1 LEVTEITVWVTPRSK
16 QTKMERQSDGTIRAW
31 VTAPP
36 VDGEANEAVHRLIA
50 RTVGVAKN
58 KITLVRGD
66 HGRMKIFRIEGLSQE
81 QIDLLI
87 PGEQL

>member
-1 LEVTEITVWVTPRSK
+1 
-16 QTKMERQSDGTIRAW
+16 MERQSDGTIRAW

-36 VDGEANEAVHRLIA
+36 VEGEANEAVRRLIA

-58 KITLVRGD
+58 KILLVRGD
-66 HGRMKIFRIEGLSQE
+66 HGRMKTFRIEGLTRVE
-81 QIDLLI
+81 IDQLI

>member
-1 LEVTEITVWVTPRSK
+1 MEVTEITVWVTPRSK

-36 VDGEANEAVHRLIA
+36 IEGEANEAVRQLIA
-50 RTVGVAKN
+50 RTVGVAKS
-58 KITLVRGD
+58 KIMLVRGD
-66 HGRMKIFRIEGLSQE
+66 HGRTKTFRIEGLSRA
-81 QIDLLI
+81 QIDELI